1 MTRELGGPN
10 LSGMSKTIEH
20 TIPPGYRAP
29 TAAEVV
35 DRLGGT
41 AAVAALFMVQPPSV
55 SGWRKEG
62 IPPARMHFLRAVH
75 PEVLVPVRISGGPD
89 SARAAAAAGGCSE
102 SAAAG

>member
-1 MTRELGGPN
+1 MTGELGGPN
-10 LSGMSKTIEH
+10 LWSMSTTTEH

-62 IPPARMHFLRAVH
+62 IPPARLHFLSVVH
-75 PEVLVPVRISGGPD
+75 PEVLEPIRISGGPD
-89 SARAAAAAGGCSE
+89 PARSAAAAGGCSE